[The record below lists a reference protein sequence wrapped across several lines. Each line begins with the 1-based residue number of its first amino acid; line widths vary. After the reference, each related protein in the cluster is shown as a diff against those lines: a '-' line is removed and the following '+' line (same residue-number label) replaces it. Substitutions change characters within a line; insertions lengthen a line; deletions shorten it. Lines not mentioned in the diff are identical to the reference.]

1 MAPNIGRQR
10 GFTLIIGLMMLIVI
24 TVLVLS
30 AVRTGLTNSRV
41 VGNMQF
47 RDEATYAA
55 QAAIERTLGATTFVS
70 NPAAVAASPVSV
82 DINGDGVIDYTVQ
95 MTPQPSCLA
104 YKVLTVS
111 ELAVA
116 GTIPPENTA
125 CLEGYGAAGS
135 GASTFVAG
143 GAAAKPS
150 LCANTHWRITAQA
163 TSPLQS
169 SVVQVVQG
177 VALRVDTLYATTYC
191 GS

>member
-1 MAPNIGRQR
+1 MAPHARRQR

-24 TVLVLS
+24 TILALS
-30 AVRTGLTNSRV
+30 AVRTGMTNSRIT
-41 VGNMQF
+41 GNMQF

-70 NPAAVAASPVSV
+70 NPAAVAAAPVSV
-82 DINGDGVIDYTVQ
+82 DINGDGVNDYTVQ
-95 MTPQPSCLA
+95 LTPAPACLA

-111 ELAVA
+111 ELVES
-116 GTIPPENTA
+116 GVIPAANTA

-135 GASTFVAG
+135 GASTFVSG

-169 SVVQVVQG
+169 SAVQVVQG